1 MGGVAK
7 AIGSAISAVGK
18 GVGTVL
24 GSLGGKKKRK
34 IPDPRAL
41 MEFVPKPDQT
51 AQKLAS
57 SASQYG
63 GSTILTGTEGLG
75 ETATTKKTLLGG

>member
-7 AIGSAISAVGK
+7 AVGSVISAVGK

-24 GSLGGKKKRK
+24 GSLGGKKRK
-34 IPDPRAL
+34 TPSPKAL
-41 MEFVPKPDQT
+41 MESVPKPEQT
-51 AQKLAS
+51 AQRLAS

-63 GSTILTGTEGLG
+63 GSTILTGAEGLG

>member
-7 AIGSAISAVGK
+7 AVGSVISAVGK

-24 GSLGGKKKRK
+24 GMGSKKRK
-34 IPDPRAL
+34 TPSPKAL
-41 MEFVPKPDQT
+41 MESVPKEDQT
-51 AQKLAS
+51 AQRLAS

-63 GSTILTGTEGLG
+63 GSTILTGAEGLG

>member
-7 AIGSAISAVGK
+7 AVGSVISAVGK

-24 GSLGGKKKRK
+24 GSLGGGKKRK
-34 IPDPRAL
+34 TPSPKAL
-41 MEFVPKPDQT
+41 MESVPKPDQT
-51 AQKLAS
+51 AQRLAS

-63 GSTILTGTEGLG
+63 GSTILTGAEGLG

>member
-7 AIGSAISAVGK
+7 AVGSVISGIGK
-18 GVGTVL
+18 GVGSVL
-24 GSLGGKKKRK
+24 GSLGGGKKRK
-34 IPDPRAL
+34 TPSPKAL
-41 MEFVPKPDQT
+41 MASVPKPDQT
-51 AQKLAS
+51 AQRLAS

-63 GSTILTGTEGLG
+63 GSTILTGAEGLG

>member
-7 AIGSAISAVGK
+7 AIGGIVSAVGK

-24 GSLGGKKKRK
+24 SMGSKKQKTPSPK
-34 IPDPRAL
+34 AL
-41 MEFVPKPDQT
+41 MESVPKPEQT
-51 AQKLAS
+51 AQRLAS

-63 GSTILTGTEGLG
+63 GSTIFTGAEGLG

>member
-7 AIGSAISAVGK
+7 AIGGIVSAVGK

-24 GSLGGKKKRK
+24 SMGSKKQKTPSPK
-34 IPDPRAL
+34 AH
-41 MEFVPKPDQT
+41 MESVPKPEQT
-51 AQKLAS
+51 AQRLAS

-63 GSTILTGTEGLG
+63 GSTILTGAEGLG

>member
-7 AIGSAISAVGK
+7 AVGSVISAVGK

-24 GSLGGKKKRK
+24 GSLGGKKRK
-34 IPDPRAL
+34 TPSPKAL
-41 MEFVPKPDQT
+41 MASVPKPDQT
-51 AQKLAS
+51 AQRLAS

-63 GSTILTGTEGLG
+63 NN
-75 ETATTKKTLLGG
+75 